1 MEYEFY
7 ESYRIG
13 KIRNEVECPAGLE
26 NSEVMKI
33 GYNF

>member
-13 KIRNEVECPAGLE
+13 KIRNEVEYPAGLE
-26 NSEVMKI
+26 YSEVLKI
-33 GYNF
+33 SYNF